1 MGVCHYENPAVN
13 IVGEEVGNET
23 SLVSH
28 EPPFGH
34 DVGGKLGSY
43 PVPVLKAKGAEPLNF
58 RGVICTKIQLLRL
71 DCAEMREMTCS
82 AGERVHPD
90 LKPLGGGIEALA
102 GMEKGALRFE
112 DLKMDGRRHN
122 ALPSCF

>member
-1 MGVCHYENPAVN
+1 MGVCHYENPAMN
-13 IVGEEVGNET
+13 IIGEEVGNET

-28 EPPFGH
+28 EPPFSH
-34 DVGGKLGSY
+34 DVAGKFWSY
-43 PVPVLKAKGAEPLNF
+43 PVSVLEAKRTEPLNF
-58 RGVICTKIQLLRL
+58 RGVICIKIQLLRL

-112 DLKMDGRRHN
+112 DLKTDGRRH
-122 ALPSCF
+122 